1 MRFLYGGSVGNP
13 GRRILQGN
21 CPSSN
26 GSETGEWNMRTTN
39 TMMSLLLLSAV
50 FITPASA
57 NWFSNPKTGTMLNV
71 GSAPNP
77 TPADLRAIGDSKIAV
92 AYTTEPR
99 FVATQTQTIAP
110 TQTLTTVQLDR
121 LEGRP
126 VSGSH
131 GERLGTILAVDQ
143 DTQMIDLQTA
153 RGIAVSMPASLLVE
167 KHGRV
172 MALTTSRA
180 DVMAM
185 AKTQTGRTV
194 AINIDRRPHALRG

>member
-1 MRFLYGGSVGNP
+1 
-13 GRRILQGN
+13 
-21 CPSSN
+21 
-26 GSETGEWNMRTTN
+26 MRTPN

-57 NWFSNPKTGTMLNV
+57 NWFSNPHTNTMLNV

-77 TPADLRAIGDSKIAV
+77 TPADLRAIGDSKFAA
-92 AYTTEPR
+92 AYATEPR
-99 FVATQTQTIAP
+99 FVATETQTIAP
-110 TQTLTTVQLDR
+110 IETMSTVDLSM

-131 GERLGTILAVDQ
+131 GERLGYILAVDQ
-143 DTQMIDLQTA
+143 DMQMIELQTA
-153 RGIAVSMPASLLVE
+153 RGIAVAMPASLLVE

-172 MALTTSRA
+172 MAPTTSRG

-194 AINIDRRPHALRG
+194 AINIDRRPRAFRG